1 MASTLKPW
9 KLERGGNEQGRVRT
23 LGKME
28 NEEKEAER
36 ETQDDIA
43 VIILL
48 LSQTECFYKRKPLA
62 GAVQLD
68 QPWQL

>member
-1 MASTLKPW
+1 MEIG
-9 KLERGGNEQGRVRT
+9 ERGNEQGRVRT